1 MPDPVEPIDPF
12 HVAYVLIA
20 LVVTFLSC
28 LIMGIMLTCE
38 GAGVCR
44 NVNRAP
50 VSGGTEPEAQ
60 APGGA
65 PYTRARVPALLKR
78 VPRSRRRNSERRT
91 RNPASFLQ
99 EKDPD
104 RKM

>member
-1 MPDPVEPIDPF
+1 MCDRRTYLSLIAHHSETHIREDERCGAMPDPAEPLDPF

-28 LIMGIMLTCE
+28 LIMGIMLTCK

-65 PYTRARVPALLKR
+65 P
-78 VPRSRRRNSERRT
+78 
-91 RNPASFLQ
+91 
-99 EKDPD
+99 
-104 RKM
+104 